1 MANQLNVYLFGDQTF
16 EVSTKLPP
24 LLHSK
29 TSPLLE
35 AFFEQAYLRLRSEI
49 SQLPARDRDTFP
61 RFSSIA
67 ELLAWRN
74 VQETLHQPIETV
86 LTCIYQFAQF
96 ISEHDGFGK
105 AYPSPRE
112 TCMSG
117 LCTGALAAAAVSCC
131 NTVSE
136 LLPVAVQTVL
146 VALRTGICAVNA
158 AKAVDPSEGKWS
170 IVLHG
175 LSQREVSDRLQ
186 EFSHSRRLP
195 ITSQPYVS
203 ASAENWLTISGPP
216 RVLGL
221 LRHLENFTT
230 VHPRTISVFAP
241 FHASH
246 LFTKADI
253 EAILSTTPE
262 GVWGRYSAVQPVVS
276 STTGELIEGNN
287 LRRRLEAALVQI
299 LLEPVQ
305 WNQLTQGVASVLSS
319 SGASQFTINPV
330 GTNAST
336 ALLAAFN
343 STAGLSN
350 GTFAERVPQT
360 TPVESNQRKPSGSTG
375 RSKIAIVGLSGRFPS
390 AENNEEFW
398 DLIFQGLDVHKVVP
412 DFHWNAQTH
421 VDVTG
426 KKKNTSATPYGC
438 WLEHPAAF
446 DAPFFNMSPREAPQV
461 DPAQRIALMTAYE
474 AIEQA
479 GIVPDATPST
489 RKDRVG
495 VFYGVTSNDWM
506 EINSAQNIDTYFIPG
521 GNRAFIPGR
530 LNYFFKFSGPSY
542 SVDTACSSSLAS
554 LHVACNALWRGDI
567 DTAITGGTNVLTNP
581 DFTAGLDRGHFL
593 SRTGNCKTFDDG
605 ADGYCR
611 GEGVGTVIL
620 KRLEDAEADKDPIH
634 GIILGTYTNHSAE
647 AESITRPHVGAQRD
661 IFRKILNGCGVD
673 PYSVSYV
680 EMHGT
685 GTQAGDAR
693 EMSSVLDTFVP
704 TNTRHHRQPEQA
716 LYIGSVKANIGHGE
730 AASGV
735 SALIK
740 VLLMMRN
747 NTIPPHCG
755 IKTKINSRFP
765 PNLESRNVH
774 IAKKPIPW
782 KSAGNEPRRAFVNN
796 FSAAGGNSAVL
807 LEDKPDEV
815 EIEGTDPRTTHLVA
829 VSARSPASMAANLK
843 SLMAYLEGQH
853 DKPLFLPQLSYT
865 TTARRMHHIHRVMLA
880 GSTTTEIKRH
890 LEAAILRGNGA
901 TRPKPPQKMVFA
913 FTGQGAQYVG
923 MARTLYQSFRQF
935 RDDISCFDE
944 LSKALGF
951 ASFKEIIVD
960 DSGRDMQEFS
970 PVAVQLAIV
979 CIQMALSRLLISWNV
994 TPDAVVG
1001 HSLGEYAALNVA
1013 KVLSDADTIL
1023 LVGRRAQLLEER
1035 CTLDT
1040 HSMLVVKAGLSEVQ
1054 TALAGATYEI
1064 ACVNTPEETVLA
1076 GPNEQ
1081 VEGLQQI
1088 LSGKG
1093 LKSKRLS
1100 VNFAYHSSQV
1110 DSILGDLEDVAGR
1123 AMFHQPTIPVI
1134 SPLLSNVIEDVGI
1147 VGPEYLR
1154 RHCRQTVNFA
1164 DALRSAKANGTI
1176 TDGSVVVEIGPHS
1189 IVTGMVKAT
1198 LGPAIA
1204 AVATLQRNKD
1214 DWTAMTDM
1222 LSSLYCAG
1230 IDLRWHEY
1238 HRDFAAAHKVLEL
1251 PAYKWNL
1258 KDYWMQYVNDWC
1270 LGKGEPPLVGSSVEP
1285 LASTTIHKVVEERID
1300 AITVESD
1307 MARAD
1312 FNPLVQGH
1320 EVDGVP
1326 LCTPSVYADIAL
1338 TVGKYLLQRYHPEMK
1353 DSLVDVSNMTVMKA
1367 LIAKPGGPQP
1377 LRTFVTVDWAA
1388 EKAKGRFCSFD
1399 KKGQPTVEHAS
1410 CEIYFTDRSRQEQLE
1425 QTASEKKTRMAS
1437 MRKDLENGPTQR
1449 FNRAMVYKMI
1459 SPLAQFHNDYR
1470 PLDEVIM
1477 DSNTNECTSRVSFKG
1492 VEAQGTF
1499 HTHPAYLDGL
1509 TQAGGFVMNCNDK
1522 NDLDVEV
1529 FVNHGWES
1537 LQVYE
1542 PLSKEQTYST
1552 FCQMSER
1559 EKRKYQGDVTVFDE
1573 SGRVVASYRGIV
1585 FQGVPRKVLRL
1596 FLTVDGVKPP
1606 RGQPQRKGN
1615 AEPAVAASKPSM
1627 PSVSAVSTKTTTVNA
1642 TPSKPSM
1649 PSVSAVST
1657 KTTTVNAT
1665 PSKPSLVE
1673 PALKIISE
1681 ESGFSLGDL
1690 TDDAVFADIGI
1701 DSLLSLVITSRF
1713 REELSLDMEFD
1724 DVFTRYTSVKELKNF
1739 LGQCGGAEDSASSD
1753 SIFEQP
1759 VVPEIL
1765 QQASETS
1772 VTQPVAASS
1781 LSVGTDFD
1789 AALEIISEE
1798 SGMAISDLTDDCV
1811 FADNGIDSLLSLVI
1825 VSRFREEL
1833 DLDLEMDSIFIEYP
1847 TVKELKTLFKPAVSG
1862 SESESAC
1869 PTPSVQL
1876 DRSDQ
1881 ENSGNPSSATSQGSD
1896 SEPDSA
1902 DMKEEQSTSVPAA
1915 TSVLLQGIPRVA
1927 ERTLFLFP
1935 DGAGSATSYT
1945 GIPRLGLN
1953 MAVIGL
1959 NSPYYKI
1966 PELFKCTLDALIDS
1980 YINEVRR
1987 RQPTGPYH
1995 LGGWSAGGILAYR
2008 TAQKLIDA
2016 GEAVHNLL
2024 LIDSPVPKGLDRLP
2038 KHFYDYCN
2046 KLQLFGQ
2053 PATSGGSERAAAK
2066 APAWLVPHF
2075 NATIDTLHEYV
2086 ATPLPVGKTP
2096 RTSIIWASE
2105 SVMDGKN
2112 LPEMPPHPDDT
2123 EGMKF
2128 LTEAR
2133 TDFSASGW
2141 KNLFPGG
2148 TIILDRTDGTNHFSM
2163 MRGEHGAK
2171 MAEFIGQA
2179 LA

>member
-1 MANQLNVYLFGDQTF
+1 MVDQLHVYLFGDQTF

-24 LLHSK
+24 LLHCK

-35 AFFEQAYLRLRSEI
+35 AFFEQAYHALRSEI
-49 SQLPARDRDTFP
+49 AQLPARDRDTYP

-74 VQETLHQPIETV
+74 RQERLHQPIETT
-86 LTCIYQFAQF
+86 LTCIYQLAQF
-96 ISEHDGFGK
+96 ISEHDGFGR
-105 AYPSPRE
+105 AYPFPKE
-112 TCMSG
+112 TCVSG

-136 LLPVAVQTVL
+136 LLPVAVQTVV
-146 VALRTGICAVNA
+146 VALRTGLCALNA
-158 AKAVDPSEGKWS
+158 AKAVDQSEENWS
-170 IVLHG
+170 IVLVG
-175 LSQREVSDRLQ
+175 LSQQEVSDRLQ
-186 EFSHSRRLP
+186 EFSHSHRLP

-203 ASAENWLTISGPP
+203 AYAENWLTISGPP
-216 RVLGL
+216 RILGL
-221 LRHLENFTT
+221 LRDLENFTT
-230 VHPRTISVFAP
+230 AHPRTIPVFAP
-241 FHASH
+241 YHAPH
-246 LFTKADI
+246 LFTKEDI
-253 EAILSTTPE
+253 KAILLTTPE
-262 GVWGRYSAVQPVVS
+262 GVWGRYSAVLPVVS
-276 STTGELIEGNN
+276 STTGQLIEGDN

-305 WNQLTQGVASVLSS
+305 WHQLTQGVASVLSS
-319 SGASQFTINPV
+319 SGASQFTISPV
-330 GTNAST
+330 GTNADT
-336 ALLAAFN
+336 ALGVALN

-350 GTFAERVPQT
+350 GAIPERVPRT
-360 TPVESNQRKPSGSTG
+360 THIEADHTKPIGSTG
-375 RSKIAIVGLSGRFPS
+375 GSKIAIIGMSGRYPS

-412 DFHWNAQTH
+412 DLHWSAQTH
-421 VDVTG
+421 VDLTG

-438 WLEHPAAF
+438 WLDSPAAF

-506 EINSAQNIDTYFIPG
+506 ETNSAQNIDTYFIPG

-567 DTAITGGTNVLTNP
+567 DTAIAGGTNVLTNP

-620 KRLEDAEADKDPIH
+620 KRLEDAVADKDPIH
-634 GIILGTYTNHSAE
+634 GLILGTYTNHSAE

-661 IFRKILNGCGVD
+661 IFQKILNSSGVD

-693 EMSSVLDTFVP
+693 EMSSVLDTFAP
-704 TNTRHHRQPEQA
+704 TNTRHQRQPDQA
-716 LYIGSVKANIGHGE
+716 LHLGSVKANIGHGE

-735 SALIK
+735 SALTK

-747 NTIPPHCG
+747 NIIPPHCG
-755 IKTKINSRFP
+755 IKTKINSKFP
-765 PNLESRNVH
+765 SDMESRNVH
-774 IAKKPIPW
+774 IARQPIPW
-782 KSAGNEPRRAFVNN
+782 GRAGNEPRRAFVNN

-807 LEDKPDEV
+807 LEDKPEEV

-829 VSARSPASMAANLK
+829 VSARSAASMAANLK
-843 SLMAYLEGQH
+843 SLMAYIEGQQ

-865 TTARRMHHIHRVMLA
+865 TTARRMHHLHRVMLA
-880 GSTTTEIKRH
+880 GSTTEEIKRH
-890 LEAAILRGNGA
+890 LEAAIARGDGA
-901 TRPKPPQKMVFA
+901 TRPKSPPKMVFA

-923 MARTLYQSFRQF
+923 MARTLYRSFRQF
-935 RDDISCFDE
+935 QDDISRFDE

-960 DSGRDMQEFS
+960 DSGRDIQEFS
-970 PVAVQLAIV
+970 PVAVQLATV
-979 CIQMALSRLLISWNV
+979 CMQIALSRLLISWNV

-1013 KVLSDADTIL
+1013 KVLSDADTIF
-1023 LVGRRAQLLEER
+1023 LVGKRAELLQKR
-1035 CTLDT
+1035 CTLGT
-1040 HSMLVVKAGLSEVQ
+1040 HSMLVVKAGMSEVQ
-1054 TALAGATYEI
+1054 SALAGATHEI
-1064 ACVNTPEETVLA
+1064 ACVNAPEETVLA

-1081 VEGLQQI
+1081 VEELQQI
-1088 LSGKG
+1088 LSDKG
-1093 LKSKRLS
+1093 LKSKILS
-1100 VNFAYHSSQV
+1100 VPFAYHSSQV
-1110 DSILGDLEDVAGR
+1110 DPILGDLEDVAGG
-1123 AMFHQPTIPVI
+1123 ATFQQPAIPVI
-1134 SPLLSNVIEDVGI
+1134 SPLLTNVIEDVGI
-1147 VGPEYLR
+1147 IGPEYLR
-1154 RHCRQTVNFA
+1154 RHCRETVKFA
-1164 DALRSAKANGTI
+1164 DALQSAKENGTVK
-1176 TDGSVVVEIGPHS
+1176 DGSFVLEIGPHS

-1198 LGPAIA
+1198 LGPAVA
-1204 AVATLQRNKD
+1204 AVATLQRNRD
-1214 DWTAMTDM
+1214 DWKSLTDM
-1222 LSSLYCAG
+1222 LSSLYRAG
-1230 IDLRWHEY
+1230 IDIRWHEY

-1258 KDYWMQYVNDWC
+1258 KDYWMQYTHDWS
-1270 LGKGEPPLVGSSVEP
+1270 LRKGDPPLVTPSVGP
-1285 LASTTIHKVVEERID
+1285 LASTTIHNVVEESID

-1338 TVGKYLLQRYHPEMK
+1338 TVGKYLLQRYHPEMEE
-1353 DSLVDVSNMTVMKA
+1353 SLVDVSNMTVMKA
-1367 LIAKPGGPQP
+1367 LIAKPEGPQP

-1388 EKAKGRFCSFD
+1388 KKAKGRFCSFD
-1399 KKGQPTVEHAS
+1399 KKGQPTVEHAN
-1410 CEIYFTDRSRQEQLE
+1410 CEIHFTDRSRLEQLE
-1425 QTASEKKTRMAS
+1425 QTAHEKKARMAS

-1459 SPLAQFHNDYR
+1459 SPLAQFHKDYR
-1470 PLDEVIM
+1470 PLDEVVM
-1477 DSNTNECTSRVSFKG
+1477 DSNTYECASRVSFKG
-1492 VEAQGTF
+1492 VETEGTF

-1509 TQAGGFVMNCNDK
+1509 TQAGGFVMNCNDS

-1542 PLSKEQTYST
+1542 PLSKDQTYST

-1559 EKRKYQGDVTVFDE
+1559 DSRKYQGDVTVFDE
-1573 SGRVVASYRGIV
+1573 NWRVVASYKGIV
-1585 FQGVPRKVLRL
+1585 FQGVPRRVLRF
-1596 FLTVDGVKPP
+1596 FLTVDGVKPS
-1606 RGQPQRKGN
+1606 RGQPQQKGN
-1615 AEPAVAASKPSM
+1615 AEPARSAVTVSKPSM
-1627 PSVSAVSTKTTTVNA
+1627 PSVPAVSTKTRGVNGPAPA
-1642 TPSKPSM
+1642 TR
-1649 PSVSAVST
+1649 
-1657 KTTTVNAT
+1657 
-1665 PSKPSLVE
+1665 SKPSLAE

-1681 ESGFSLGDL
+1681 ESGLSLSDL
-1690 TDDAVFADIGI
+1690 TDDSVFADIGI

-1713 REELSLDMEFD
+1713 REELNLDMEFD
-1724 DVFTRYTSVKELKNF
+1724 DIFTRYMSVKELNGF
-1739 LGQCGGAEDSASSD
+1739 LKQYSGAEDSVPSD
-1753 SIFEQP
+1753 SILEQP
-1759 VVPEIL
+1759 RPVKDAVPEIL
-1765 QQASETS
+1765 GQAPGFSATE
-1772 VTQPVAASS
+1772 PVEGAS
-1781 LSVGTDFD
+1781 LYVGAVFD
-1789 AALEIISEE
+1789 AALGIISEE
-1798 SGMAISDLTDDCV
+1798 SGMAVSELTDDCV
-1811 FADNGIDSLLSLVI
+1811 FADIGIDSLLSLVI

-1833 DLDLEMDSIFIEYP
+1833 DLDIDVDSVFIDYP
-1847 TVKELKTLFKPAVSG
+1847 TVQELKTLFKPEA
-1862 SESESAC
+1862 SESEYTC
-1869 PTPSVQL
+1869 RTPSEQL

-1881 ENSGNPSSATSQGSD
+1881 DISSGNRSSATSQGSD
-1896 SEPDSA
+1896 SEQDAA
-1902 DMKEEQSTSVPAA
+1902 DLKEEHAAVPAA
-1915 TSVLLQGIPRVA
+1915 TSVLLQGIPKFA
-1927 ERTLFLFP
+1927 EKILFLFP
-1935 DGAGSATSYT
+1935 DGAGSATSYS
-1945 GIPRLGLN
+1945 GIPRLGSN
-1953 MAVIGL
+1953 VAVIGL

-1980 YINEVRR
+1980 YITEVRR
-1987 RQPTGPYH
+1987 RQPNGPYH

-2008 TAQKLIDA
+2008 AAQKLINA

-2024 LIDSPVPKGLDRLP
+2024 LIDSPVPKGLDKLP
-2038 KHFYDYCN
+2038 QHFYDYCN

-2053 PATSGGSERAAAK
+2053 PTTTTGSAAAK
-2066 APAWLVPHF
+2066 PPAWLVPHF
-2075 NATIDTLHEYV
+2075 NATIDTLHEYF

-2112 LPEMPPHPDDT
+2112 VPKMPPHPDDT

-2133 TDFSASGW
+2133 TDFSACGW
-2141 KNLFPGG
+2141 EALFPGG
-2148 TIILDRTDGTNHFSM
+2148 TIILDRTEGLNHFSM
-2163 MRGEHGAK
+2163 MRREHGAK
-2171 MAEFIGQA
+2171 LGGFITQA

>member
-1 MANQLNVYLFGDQTF
+1 MAQQLHVYLFGDQTF

-29 TSPLLE
+29 SSPLLE
-35 AFFEQAYLRLRSEI
+35 AFFEQAYQGLRSEI
-49 SQLPARDRDTFP
+49 TQLPARERDTYP

-67 ELLAWRN
+67 ELLSWRN
-74 VQETLHQPIETV
+74 RQEKLHQPIETI
-86 LTCIYQFAQF
+86 LTCIYQLAQF
-96 ISEHDGFGK
+96 ISEHDGFGRT
-105 AYPSPRE
+105 YPSPTE

-131 NTVSE
+131 KTVSE
-136 LLPVAVQTVL
+136 LIPVAVQTVI
-146 VALRTGICAVNA
+146 VALRTGQCALNA
-158 AKAVDPSEGKWS
+158 ANAVDQSEGNWS
-170 IVLHG
+170 TVLTG
-175 LSQREVSDRLQ
+175 LSQQEVSDRLQ
-186 EFSHSRRLP
+186 EFSNSHRLP

-203 ASAENWLTISGPP
+203 AYAENWVTISGPP

-221 LRHLENFTT
+221 LRHSENFAK
-230 VHPRTISVFAP
+230 VHPRQISVFAP
-241 FHASH
+241 YHAPH
-246 LFTKADI
+246 LFTKVDI
-253 EAILSTTPE
+253 EGILSTTPE
-262 GVWGRYSAVQPVVS
+262 GVWGRYGAALPVVS
-276 STTGELIEGNN
+276 STTGKLVEGDN

-305 WNQLTQGVASVLSS
+305 WNQLTQGVASVVSS
-319 SGASQFTINPV
+319 SGASQFTTSPV
-330 GTNAST
+330 GTNADA
-336 ALLAAFN
+336 ALGAALN

-350 GTFAERVPQT
+350 GIVPERVPQT
-360 TPVESNQRKPSGSTG
+360 TDVESDTSKPAGSTG
-375 RSKIAIVGLSGRFPS
+375 RSKIAIVGMSGRYPS
-390 AENNEEFW
+390 ADNNEEFW
-398 DLIFQGLDVHKVVP
+398 DLIFRGLDVHKVVP
-412 DFHWNAQTH
+412 DLHWSAKTH
-421 VDVTG
+421 VDPTG

-438 WLEHPAAF
+438 WLETPAAF
-446 DAPFFNMSPREAPQV
+446 DAQFFNMSPREAPQV

-474 AIEQA
+474 ALEQA
-479 GIVPDATPST
+479 GIVADATSST

-506 EINSAQNIDTYFIPG
+506 ETNSSQNIDTYFIPG

-554 LHVACNALWRGDI
+554 LHVACNSLWRGDI

-620 KRLEDAEADKDPIH
+620 KRLEDAVVDKDPIH
-634 GIILGTYTNHSAE
+634 GVILGTYTNHSAE

-661 IFRKILNGCGVD
+661 IFQKILSSCGVD
-673 PYSVSYV
+673 RNSVSYV

-693 EMSSVLDTFVP
+693 EMSSVLDTFAP
-704 TNTRHHRQPEQA
+704 TNTRHQRQPTQA
-716 LYIGSVKANIGHGE
+716 LHIGSVKANIGHGE

-735 SALIK
+735 SALTK

-747 NTIPPHCG
+747 NTLPPHCG

-765 PNLESRNVH
+765 PDLESRNVH
-774 IAKKPIPW
+774 IAKEPIPW
-782 KSAGNEPRRAFVNN
+782 RRAGNEPRRAFVNN

-829 VSARSPASMAANLK
+829 VSARSAASMAANLK
-843 SLMAYLEGQH
+843 SLMAYIQGQRDH

-865 TTARRMHHIHRVMLA
+865 TTARRMHHLHRVMLA
-880 GSTTTEIKRH
+880 GSTTEEIKRH
-890 LEAAILRGNGA
+890 LEAAISRGDGA
-901 TRPKPPQKMVFA
+901 TRPKAPPKLTFA

-923 MARTLYQSFRQF
+923 MARTLYRSFRQF
-935 RDDISCFDE
+935 QDDITRFDE

-951 ASFKEIIVD
+951 SSFKDIIVD
-960 DSGRDMQEFS
+960 DSGRDIPEFS
-970 PVAVQLAIV
+970 PVAVQLATV

-994 TPDAVVG
+994 MPDMVVG
-1001 HSLGEYAALNVA
+1001 QSLGEYAALNVA
-1013 KVLSDADTIL
+1013 GVLSDADTIF

-1035 CTLDT
+1035 CTVGT
-1040 HSMLVVKAGLSEVQ
+1040 HSMLVVKAGRSEIQ
-1054 TALAGATYEI
+1054 TALAGAHHEI
-1064 ACVNTPEETVLA
+1064 ACVNSPEETVLA
-1076 GPNEQ
+1076 GPNAQ
-1081 VEGLQQI
+1081 VEELQQT
-1088 LSGKG
+1088 LNSKG
-1093 LKSKRLS
+1093 FRSKTIC
-1100 VNFAYHSSQV
+1100 VPFAYHSSQV
-1110 DSILGDLEDVAGR
+1110 DPILSDLEAVAGGVT
-1123 AMFHQPTIPVI
+1123 FHKPTIPVI
-1134 SPLLSNVIEDVGI
+1134 SPLLSKVIEDVGI
-1147 VGPEYLR
+1147 IGPDYLR

-1164 DALRSAKANGTI
+1164 DALRSAKENGSI
-1176 TDGSVVVEIGPHS
+1176 KDGSFVLEIGPHS
-1189 IVTGMVKAT
+1189 VVTGMVKGT
-1198 LGPAIA
+1198 LGPAVT
-1204 AVATLQRNKD
+1204 AVATLQRNRDEWK
-1214 DWTAMTDM
+1214 TLTDM

-1258 KDYWMQYVNDWC
+1258 KDYWIQYSNDWS
-1270 LGKGEPPLVGSSVEP
+1270 LRKGDTPLVALSVAP
-1285 LASTTIHKVVEERID
+1285 LESTTIHKVVEESKD

-1338 TVGKYLLQRYHPEMK
+1338 TVGKYVLDRYHPEMA
-1353 DSLVDVSNMTVMKA
+1353 DRLVDVSNMTVMKA
-1367 LIAKPGGPQP
+1367 LIAKPQGPQL

-1388 EKAKGRFCSFD
+1388 KKAKARFCSYD
-1399 KKGQPTVEHAS
+1399 KKGQPTVEHS
-1410 CEIYFTDRSRQEQLE
+1410 NCEIHFTDRARQEQLE
-1425 QTASEKKTRMAS
+1425 QTAPEKQARMVS
-1437 MRKDLENGPTQR
+1437 MRKELENGPTQR

-1459 SPLAQFHNDYR
+1459 SPLAQFHSDYR

-1477 DSNTNECTSRVSFKG
+1477 DSDTYEVTSRVTFKG

-1499 HTHPAYLDGL
+1499 HTHPAFLDGL

-1522 NDLDVEV
+1522 NDLDAEV

-1542 PLSKEQTYST
+1542 PLSKEQTYWT

-1559 EKRKYQGDVTVFDE
+1559 DSRKYQGDVTVFDE
-1573 SGRVVASYRGIV
+1573 SGKVVASYNGIV
-1585 FQGVPRKVLRL
+1585 FQGVPRRVLRF

-1606 RGQPQRKGN
+1606 RGQPQPKAN
-1615 AEPAVAASKPSM
+1615 AAPASKPSM
-1627 PSVSAVSTKTTTVNA
+1627 PSAPAVSPKTTAVNVPAPA
-1642 TPSKPSM
+1642 TK
-1649 PSVSAVST
+1649 
-1657 KTTTVNAT
+1657 
-1665 PSKPSLVE
+1665 SKPSLAE
-1673 PALKIISE
+1673 PAMKIISE
-1681 ESGFSLGDL
+1681 ESGVSMSDL

-1701 DSLLSLVITSRF
+1701 DSLLALVINSRF
-1713 REELSLDMEFD
+1713 REELNLDLEFD
-1724 DVFTRYTSVKELKNF
+1724 DIFTRYTCVKELKGF
-1739 LGQCGGAEDSASSD
+1739 LGQYGGSEDPAPSDSLFEEPRAVRDAMPEIPQQAPALSATENVATSLYDSA
-1753 SIFEQP
+1753 
-1759 VVPEIL
+1759 
-1765 QQASETS
+1765 A
-1772 VTQPVAASS
+1772 
-1781 LSVGTDFD
+1781 FD
-1789 AALEIISEE
+1789 AALGIISEE
-1798 SGMAISDLTDDCV
+1798 SGLALSDLTDDCV
-1811 FADNGIDSLLSLVI
+1811 FADIGIDSLLSLVI

-1833 DLDLEMDSIFIEYP
+1833 ELDMEMDSIHTEYP
-1847 TVKELKTLFKPAVSG
+1847 TVKDLKALFKSGRSG
-1862 SESESAC
+1862 SESESESTC

-1876 DRSDQ
+1876 DRSDP
-1881 ENSGNPSSATSQGSD
+1881 ENSGTPSSATSQDSD
-1896 SEPDSA
+1896 SEPDA
-1902 DMKEEQSTSVPAA
+1902 APLKKEHAPVPAA
-1915 TSVLLQGIPRVA
+1915 TSVLLQGIPKFA
-1927 ERTLFLFP
+1927 EKVLFLFP
-1935 DGAGSATSYT
+1935 DGAGSATSYS
-1945 GIPRLGLN
+1945 GIPRLGSKV
-1953 MAVIGL
+1953 AVIGL

-1966 PELFKCTLDALIDS
+1966 PELFKCTLDGLIDS

-2008 TAQKLIDA
+2008 AAQKLINA
-2016 GEAVHNLL
+2016 GETVQSLL

-2038 KHFYDYCN
+2038 QHFYDYCN

-2053 PATSGGSERAAAK
+2053 PTTPGSGGAAAK
-2066 APAWLVPHF
+2066 PPAWLVPHF
-2075 NATIDTLHEYV
+2075 NATIDTLHEYF
-2086 ATPLPVGKTP
+2086 ATPLPEGKTP

-2105 SVMDGKN
+2105 SVMDGKKI
-2112 LPEMPPHPDDT
+2112 PKMPPHPDDT

-2133 TDFSASGW
+2133 TDFGANGW
-2141 KNLFPGG
+2141 EALFPGG
-2148 TIILDRTDGTNHFSM
+2148 TINLDRTDGTNHFEM

-2171 MAEFIGQA
+2171 LAEFIGQA